1 MIRPLRF
8 SLALLA
14 SFALFGACDSGPT
27 GGGGPGTLKVVLSSP
42 NATDDAILIRLDGP
56 DMSDVVVSGTGR
68 TSYVRTVSATRI
80 VVAIVGPVSSGE
92 QLRFDVPDTKRSADY
107 LATVLEVSDATNA
120 LRATPAS
127 YTLRVQR

>member
-1 MIRPLRF
+1 MTRPLRF

-56 DMSDVVVSGTGR
+56 DMSDVVVSGAGR
-68 TSYVRTVSATRI
+68 TAYVRTVSATRV

-107 LATVLEVSDATNA
+107 LATVLEVSDATNT
-120 LRATPAS
+120 LRATPAT

>member
-1 MIRPLRF
+1 MKRPLRF

-14 SFALFGACDSGPT
+14 SLSLLGACDSGPT

-56 DMSDVVVSGTGR
+56 DMSDVVVSGAGR
-68 TSYVRTVSATRI
+68 TAYVRTVSATRI
-80 VVAIVGPVSSGE
+80 VVAIVGSVSSGE

-107 LATVLEVSDATNA
+107 LATVIEVSDATNT
-120 LRATPAS
+120 LRATPAT
-127 YTLRVQR
+127 YTLQVQR

>member
-1 MIRPLRF
+1 MNRALRYALGM
-8 SLALLA
+8 LACLV
-14 SFALFGACDSGPT
+14 LFGACDSGPT
-27 GGGGPGTLKVVLSSP
+27 GGGGPGTLKVVLNSP

-56 DMSDVVVSGTGR
+56 DMSDVVVSGAGR
-68 TSYVRTVSATRI
+68 TSYVRTVSAARI

-107 LATVLEVSDATNA
+107 LATVLEVSDATNT

-127 YTLRVQR
+127 YTLRVER